1 MRDARFRHPTRTKR
15 TGGFSRNA
23 QLAFDARPTAAALV
37 CEHAATAYTNR
48 AFSDDDDMSSS
59 SPSLSSESP
68 PPLSSALAV
77 PKRLLARLSPRR
89 QDEHRAFR
97 HLKRAARRLDLVA
110 STRARRAETMRH
122 LERAWKVARLLAEHD
137 PTLAPVLTLLASSL
151 AADANAEVTFSRLKS
166 EAREGLRDAAKRL
179 AVFATKNAFA
189 AEALRDLAERSARDT
204 FFARNATDE
213 ENATDDVE
221 RRKKKFYSARGS
233 TPFDQSSLSDVSF
246 SLTNAHVRFH
256 EGLCRV
262 ETLIADRAFAALAGA
277 DPSANFFAPSA
288 KTVFRDET
296 RESVF
301 FFRSE
306 CPENERGASREDRD
320 GDRDGKRSSDPKP
333 EPTRTKDDDDDAK
346 TNDRVVVAIA
356 RPFVYPERPKVDDE
370 KLVPPSPAR
379 RSSPE
384 EHCFSQSE
392 LLTSSQRE
400 AIEGDGVGGRTKG
413 SHGSVRLET
422 VDFLDQ
428 AVRAT
433 RSRSPSS
440 EAPV

>member
-1 MRDARFRHPTRTKR
+1 
-15 TGGFSRNA
+15 
-23 QLAFDARPTAAALV
+23 
-37 CEHAATAYTNR
+37 
-48 AFSDDDDMSSS
+48 MSSS

-110 STRARRAETMRH
+110 ATRARRAETTRH
-122 LERAWKVARLLAEHD
+122 LKRAWKVARRLAEHD

-151 AADANAEVTFSRLKS
+151 AADANAEVTFSRLKN

-179 AVFATKNAFA
+179 AVFATQNAFA

-204 FFARNATDE
+204 FFARNE

-221 RRKKKFYSARGS
+221 RRKKNHARGS
-233 TPFDQSSLSDVSF
+233 RSPFDQSSRSDVSL

-320 GDRDGKRSSDPKP
+320 GKRDEKRSDPKP
-333 EPTRTKDDDDDAK
+333 EPTRTNDDDDDAK

-356 RPFVYPERPKVDDE
+356 RPFVYPERRVDDE
-370 KLVPPSPAR
+370 KLIHPSPAR
-379 RSSPE
+379 VRSSPE

-400 AIEGDGVGGRTKG
+400 AIEGDPVGGRTRG

-433 RSRSPSS
+433 RSRSPSL
-440 EAPV
+440 EA

>member
-1 MRDARFRHPTRTKR
+1 
-15 TGGFSRNA
+15 
-23 QLAFDARPTAAALV
+23 
-37 CEHAATAYTNR
+37 
-48 AFSDDDDMSSS
+48 MSSS

-110 STRARRAETMRH
+110 STRARRAETTRH
-122 LERAWKVARLLAEHD
+122 LKRAWQVARLLAEKD
-137 PTLAPVLTLLASSL
+137 PRIAPVLTLLASSL

-221 RRKKKFYSARGS
+221 RRKKNDEDARGS
-233 TPFDQSSLSDVSF
+233 TPFDRSRSFDVSF
-246 SLTNAHVRFH
+246 SLTNAFVRFH

-320 GDRDGKRSSDPKP
+320 GKRDGKCSSDPKP
-333 EPTRTKDDDDDAK
+333 EPTRTNDDDDDAK
-346 TNDRVVVAIA
+346 TNDRAVIAIA
-356 RPFVYPERPKVDDE
+356 RPFAYPERPKVDDE

-400 AIEGDGVGGRTKG
+400 AIENELVGGRTKG

-433 RSRSPSS
+433 RSRSPSL

>member
-1 MRDARFRHPTRTKR
+1 
-15 TGGFSRNA
+15 
-23 QLAFDARPTAAALV
+23 
-37 CEHAATAYTNR
+37 
-48 AFSDDDDMSSS
+48 MSSS

-110 STRARRAETMRH
+110 STRARRAETTRH
-122 LERAWKVARLLAEHD
+122 LKRAWQVARLLAEKD
-137 PTLAPVLTLLASSL
+137 PRIAPVLTLLASSL

-204 FFARNATDE
+204 FFARNE

-221 RRKKKFYSARGS
+221 RRKKNFYSARGS

-320 GDRDGKRSSDPKP
+320 GKRDGKRSSDPKP
-333 EPTRTKDDDDDAK
+333 EPTRTNDDDDDAK

-356 RPFVYPERPKVDDE
+356 RPFVYPERRVDDE
-370 KLVPPSPAR
+370 KLIHPSPAR
-379 RSSPE
+379 VRSSPE

-400 AIEGDGVGGRTKG
+400 AIEGELLGGRTRD

>member
-1 MRDARFRHPTRTKR
+1 
-15 TGGFSRNA
+15 
-23 QLAFDARPTAAALV
+23 
-37 CEHAATAYTNR
+37 
-48 AFSDDDDMSSS
+48 MSSP

-110 STRARRAETMRH
+110 ATRARRQETTRH
-122 LERAWKVARLLAEHD
+122 LKRAWQVARLLAEKD
-137 PTLAPVLTLLASSL
+137 PRIAPVLTLLASSL

-179 AVFATKNAFA
+179 AVFATQNAFA

-221 RRKKKFYSARGS
+221 RRKKNHARGS
-233 TPFDQSSLSDVSF
+233 RSPFDQSSLSDVSF

-301 FFRSE
+301 FLRSE

-320 GDRDGKRSSDPKP
+320 GNMCDGKRSDPKP
-333 EPTRTKDDDDDAK
+333 EPTRTNDDDDDAK

-370 KLVPPSPAR
+370 KLIRPSPAR
-379 RSSPE
+379 RSPPE

-400 AIEGDGVGGRTKG
+400 AIEGELLGGRTIG

-433 RSRSPSS
+433 RSRSPSL
-440 EAPV
+440 EA

>member
-1 MRDARFRHPTRTKR
+1 
-15 TGGFSRNA
+15 
-23 QLAFDARPTAAALV
+23 
-37 CEHAATAYTNR
+37 
-48 AFSDDDDMSSS
+48 MSSS

-110 STRARRAETMRH
+110 STRARRAETTRH
-122 LERAWKVARLLAEHD
+122 LKRAWQVARLLAEKD
-137 PTLAPVLTLLASSL
+137 PRIAPVLTLLASSL

-189 AEALRDLAERSARDT
+189 AEALRDLAERSARET
-204 FFARNATDE
+204 FFARNATNE

-221 RRKKKFYSARGS
+221 RRKKNDEDARGS
-233 TPFDQSSLSDVSF
+233 TPFDRSRSFDVSF
-246 SLTNAHVRFH
+246 SLTNAFVRFH

-320 GDRDGKRSSDPKP
+320 GNRDGKRSDPKP
-333 EPTRTKDDDDDAK
+333 EPTRTNDDDDDAK

-356 RPFVYPERPKVDDE
+356 RPFVYPERRVDDE
-370 KLVPPSPAR
+370 KLIRPSPAR
-379 RSSPE
+379 RSSLE

-400 AIEGDGVGGRTKG
+400 AIENDGVGGRTIG

-433 RSRSPSS
+433 RSRSPSL
-440 EAPV
+440 EA

>member
-1 MRDARFRHPTRTKR
+1 
-15 TGGFSRNA
+15 
-23 QLAFDARPTAAALV
+23 
-37 CEHAATAYTNR
+37 
-48 AFSDDDDMSSS
+48 MSSS

-110 STRARRAETMRH
+110 ATRARRAETTRH
-122 LERAWKVARLLAEHD
+122 LKRAWKVARLLAEHD

-221 RRKKKFYSARGS
+221 RRKKNFYSARGS

-320 GDRDGKRSSDPKP
+320 GNMCDGKRSDPKP
-333 EPTRTKDDDDDAK
+333 EPTRTNDDDDDAK

-356 RPFVYPERPKVDDE
+356 RPFVYPERRVDDE
-370 KLVPPSPAR
+370 KLIHPSPAR
-379 RSSPE
+379 VRSSPE

-400 AIEGDGVGGRTKG
+400 AIENELVGGRTKG

>member
-1 MRDARFRHPTRTKR
+1 
-15 TGGFSRNA
+15 
-23 QLAFDARPTAAALV
+23 
-37 CEHAATAYTNR
+37 
-48 AFSDDDDMSSS
+48 
-59 SPSLSSESP
+59 
-68 PPLSSALAV
+68 
-77 PKRLLARLSPRR
+77 
-89 QDEHRAFR
+89 
-97 HLKRAARRLDLVA
+97 
-110 STRARRAETMRH
+110 
-122 LERAWKVARLLAEHD
+122 
-137 PTLAPVLTLLASSL
+137 LTLLASSL
-151 AADANAEVTFSRLKS
+151 AADANAEVTFSRLKN

-179 AVFATKNAFA
+179 AVFATRNAFA
-189 AEALRDLAERSARDT
+189 AEALRDLAERSARDA

-213 ENATDDVE
+213 TNATDDVE
-221 RRKKKFYSARGS
+221 RRKKNFYSARGS
-233 TPFDQSSLSDVSF
+233 TPFDSSSLDKNFSF

-262 ETLIADRAFAALAGA
+262 ETLLADRAFAALAGA
-277 DPSANFFAPSA
+277 DPSANVFAPSA

-301 FFRSE
+301 LIRSE
-306 CPENERGASREDRD
+306 RPENERGASREDRD
-320 GDRDGKRSSDPKP
+320 GGAFDGKRSSDPKP
-333 EPTRTKDDDDDAK
+333 TPTRTDDDDDDAK
-346 TNDRVVVAIA
+346 TNDRAGVAIA
-356 RPFVYPERPKVDDE
+356 RPFAYPERPKVDDE
-370 KLVPPSPAR
+370 KRVPPSPAR

-400 AIEGDGVGGRTKG
+400 AIENELVGGRTKG

-433 RSRSPSS
+433 RSRSTSS

>member
-23 QLAFDARPTAAALV
+23 RLAVDARPTAARLV

-110 STRARRAETMRH
+110 ATRARRAETTRH
-122 LERAWKVARLLAEHD
+122 LKRAWQVARLLAEKD
-137 PTLAPVLTLLASSL
+137 PRIAPVLTLLASSL
-151 AADANAEVTFSRLKS
+151 AADANAEVTFSRLKN
-166 EAREGLRDAAKRL
+166 EAHEGLRDAAKRL
-179 AVFATKNAFA
+179 AVFATQNAFA
-189 AEALRDLAERSARDT
+189 AEALRDLAERSAREP
-204 FFARNATDE
+204 FFARNATNE

-221 RRKKKFYSARGS
+221 RRKKNDEDARGS
-233 TPFDQSSLSDVSF
+233 TPFDRSRSFDVSF
-246 SLTNAHVRFH
+246 SLTNAFVRFH

-320 GDRDGKRSSDPKP
+320 GKRDEKRSDPKP
-333 EPTRTKDDDDDAK
+333 EPTRTNDDDDDAK

-356 RPFVYPERPKVDDE
+356 RPFVYPERRVDDE
-370 KLVPPSPAR
+370 KLIHPSPAR
-379 RSSPE
+379 VRSSPE

-400 AIEGDGVGGRTKG
+400 AIENELVGGRTKG

-433 RSRSPSS
+433 RSRSPSL
-440 EAPV
+440 EA

>member
-1 MRDARFRHPTRTKR
+1 
-15 TGGFSRNA
+15 
-23 QLAFDARPTAAALV
+23 
-37 CEHAATAYTNR
+37 
-48 AFSDDDDMSSS
+48 MSSS

-110 STRARRAETMRH
+110 ATRARRAETTRH
-122 LERAWKVARLLAEHD
+122 LKRAWKVARLLAEHD

-179 AVFATKNAFA
+179 AVFATQNAFA

-204 FFARNATDE
+204 FFARNE

-221 RRKKKFYSARGS
+221 RRKKNHARGS
-233 TPFDQSSLSDVSF
+233 RSPFDQSSRSDVSL

-320 GDRDGKRSSDPKP
+320 GKRDEKRSDPKP
-333 EPTRTKDDDDDAK
+333 EPTRTNDDDDDAK

-356 RPFVYPERPKVDDE
+356 RPFVYPERRVDDE
-370 KLVPPSPAR
+370 KLIHPSPAR
-379 RSSPE
+379 VRSSPE

-400 AIEGDGVGGRTKG
+400 AIENELVGGRTKG

>member
-1 MRDARFRHPTRTKR
+1 
-15 TGGFSRNA
+15 
-23 QLAFDARPTAAALV
+23 
-37 CEHAATAYTNR
+37 
-48 AFSDDDDMSSS
+48 MSSS

-110 STRARRAETMRH
+110 ATRARRQETTRH
-122 LERAWKVARLLAEHD
+122 LKRAWQVARLLAEKD
-137 PTLAPVLTLLASSL
+137 PRIAPVLTLLASSL
-151 AADANAEVTFSRLKS
+151 AADANAEVTFSRLKN

-179 AVFATKNAFA
+179 AVFATQNAFA

-204 FFARNATDE
+204 FFARDATNEDD
-213 ENATDDVE
+213 ATDDVE
-221 RRKKKFYSARGS
+221 RRKKNFYSARGS
-233 TPFDQSSLSDVSF
+233 RSPFDQSSLSDVSF

-301 FFRSE
+301 FLRSE

-320 GDRDGKRSSDPKP
+320 GNMCDGKRSDPKP
-333 EPTRTKDDDDDAK
+333 EPTPNDDDDDAK

-356 RPFVYPERPKVDDE
+356 RPFVYPERRVDDE
-370 KLVPPSPAR
+370 KLIHPSPAR
-379 RSSPE
+379 VRSSPE

-400 AIEGDGVGGRTKG
+400 AIENELVGGRTKG

>member
-1 MRDARFRHPTRTKR
+1 
-15 TGGFSRNA
+15 
-23 QLAFDARPTAAALV
+23 
-37 CEHAATAYTNR
+37 
-48 AFSDDDDMSSS
+48 
-59 SPSLSSESP
+59 
-68 PPLSSALAV
+68 
-77 PKRLLARLSPRR
+77 
-89 QDEHRAFR
+89 
-97 HLKRAARRLDLVA
+97 
-110 STRARRAETMRH
+110 
-122 LERAWKVARLLAEHD
+122 
-137 PTLAPVLTLLASSL
+137 
-151 AADANAEVTFSRLKS
+151 
-166 EAREGLRDAAKRL
+166 
-179 AVFATKNAFA
+179 
-189 AEALRDLAERSARDT
+189 
-204 FFARNATDE
+204 
-213 ENATDDVE
+213 
-221 RRKKKFYSARGS
+221 
-233 TPFDQSSLSDVSF
+233 
-246 SLTNAHVRFH
+246 LTNAYVRFH

-301 FFRSE
+301 LFRSE

-320 GDRDGKRSSDPKP
+320 GNMCDGKRSDPKP
-333 EPTRTKDDDDDAK
+333 EPTRTNDDDDDAK

-370 KLVPPSPAR
+370 KLIRPSPAR
-379 RSSPE
+379 RSSLE

-400 AIEGDGVGGRTKG
+400 AIEGERGGGRTIG

>member
-1 MRDARFRHPTRTKR
+1 
-15 TGGFSRNA
+15 
-23 QLAFDARPTAAALV
+23 
-37 CEHAATAYTNR
+37 
-48 AFSDDDDMSSS
+48 
-59 SPSLSSESP
+59 
-68 PPLSSALAV
+68 
-77 PKRLLARLSPRR
+77 
-89 QDEHRAFR
+89 
-97 HLKRAARRLDLVA
+97 
-110 STRARRAETMRH
+110 
-122 LERAWKVARLLAEHD
+122 
-137 PTLAPVLTLLASSL
+137 VLTLLASSL

-221 RRKKKFYSARGS
+221 RRKKNFYSARGS

-301 FFRSE
+301 FLRSE

-320 GDRDGKRSSDPKP
+320 GNRDGKRSSDPKP
-333 EPTRTKDDDDDAK
+333 EPTRTNDDDDDAK

-356 RPFVYPERPKVDDE
+356 RPFVYPERRVDDE
-370 KLVPPSPAR
+370 KLIHPSPAR
-379 RSSPE
+379 VRSSPE

-400 AIEGDGVGGRTKG
+400 AIENELVGGRTKG

>member
-1 MRDARFRHPTRTKR
+1 
-15 TGGFSRNA
+15 
-23 QLAFDARPTAAALV
+23 
-37 CEHAATAYTNR
+37 
-48 AFSDDDDMSSS
+48 MSSS

-89 QDEHRAFR
+89 QDERRAFR
-97 HLKRAARRLDLVA
+97 HLARAARRLDLVA
-110 STRARRAETMRH
+110 ATRARRAETTRH
-122 LERAWKVARLLAEHD
+122 LKRAWKVARLLAEHD

-166 EAREGLRDAAKRL
+166 EAREGLKDAAKRL

-204 FFARNATDE
+204 FFARNE

-221 RRKKKFYSARGS
+221 RRKKNHARGS
-233 TPFDQSSLSDVSF
+233 RSPFDQSSLSDVSF

-320 GDRDGKRSSDPKP
+320 GNRDGKRSDPKP
-333 EPTRTKDDDDDAK
+333 EPTRTNDDDAKTK
-346 TNDRVVVAIA
+346 TNDRVVFAIA
-356 RPFVYPERPKVDDE
+356 RPFVYPERRVDDE
-370 KLVPPSPAR
+370 KRVPPSPAHV

-433 RSRSPSS
+433 RSRSPSL
-440 EAPV
+440 EA

>member
-1 MRDARFRHPTRTKR
+1 
-15 TGGFSRNA
+15 
-23 QLAFDARPTAAALV
+23 
-37 CEHAATAYTNR
+37 
-48 AFSDDDDMSSS
+48 MSSS

-110 STRARRAETMRH
+110 STRARRAETTRH
-122 LERAWKVARLLAEHD
+122 LKRAWKVARLLAEHD

-221 RRKKKFYSARGS
+221 RRKKNFYSARGS
-233 TPFDQSSLSDVSF
+233 RSPFDRSSRSDVSF

-320 GDRDGKRSSDPKP
+320 GNMCDGKRSDPKP
-333 EPTRTKDDDDDAK
+333 EPTPNDDDDDAK

-356 RPFVYPERPKVDDE
+356 RPFVYPERRVDDE
-370 KLVPPSPAR
+370 KLIHPSPAR
-379 RSSPE
+379 VRSSPE

-400 AIEGDGVGGRTKG
+400 AIEGELLGGRTIG

-433 RSRSPSS
+433 RSRSPSL

>member
-1 MRDARFRHPTRTKR
+1 
-15 TGGFSRNA
+15 
-23 QLAFDARPTAAALV
+23 
-37 CEHAATAYTNR
+37 
-48 AFSDDDDMSSS
+48 MSSS

-110 STRARRAETMRH
+110 ATRARRQETTRH
-122 LERAWKVARLLAEHD
+122 LKRAWREARLLAEHD

-221 RRKKKFYSARGS
+221 RRKKNFYSARGS
-233 TPFDQSSLSDVSF
+233 RSPFDQSSLSDVSF

-320 GDRDGKRSSDPKP
+320 GNMCDGKRSDPKP
-333 EPTRTKDDDDDAK
+333 EPTRTNDDDDDAK

-356 RPFVYPERPKVDDE
+356 RPFVYPERRVDDE
-370 KLVPPSPAR
+370 KLIRPSPAR
-379 RSSPE
+379 RSSLE

-400 AIEGDGVGGRTKG
+400 AIENELVGGRTKG

-433 RSRSPSS
+433 RSRSTSS

>member
-1 MRDARFRHPTRTKR
+1 
-15 TGGFSRNA
+15 
-23 QLAFDARPTAAALV
+23 
-37 CEHAATAYTNR
+37 
-48 AFSDDDDMSSS
+48 
-59 SPSLSSESP
+59 
-68 PPLSSALAV
+68 
-77 PKRLLARLSPRR
+77 
-89 QDEHRAFR
+89 
-97 HLKRAARRLDLVA
+97 
-110 STRARRAETMRH
+110 
-122 LERAWKVARLLAEHD
+122 
-137 PTLAPVLTLLASSL
+137 VLTLLASSL

-179 AVFATKNAFA
+179 AVFATQNAFA

-221 RRKKKFYSARGS
+221 RRKKNFYSARGS

-320 GDRDGKRSSDPKP
+320 GKRDEKRSDPKP
-333 EPTRTKDDDDDAK
+333 EPTRTNDDDDDAK

-370 KLVPPSPAR
+370 KLIRPSPAR
-379 RSSPE
+379 RSPPE

-400 AIEGDGVGGRTKG
+400 AIENDGVGGRTIG

-433 RSRSPSS
+433 RSRSPSL

>member
-1 MRDARFRHPTRTKR
+1 
-15 TGGFSRNA
+15 
-23 QLAFDARPTAAALV
+23 
-37 CEHAATAYTNR
+37 
-48 AFSDDDDMSSS
+48 MSSS

-110 STRARRAETMRH
+110 STRARRAETTRH
-122 LERAWKVARLLAEHD
+122 LKRAWKVARLLAEHD

-151 AADANAEVTFSRLKS
+151 AADANAEVTFSRLKN

-179 AVFATKNAFA
+179 AVFATQNAFA

-213 ENATDDVE
+213 ENAMDDVE
-221 RRKKKFYSARGS
+221 RRKKNFYSARGS

-320 GDRDGKRSSDPKP
+320 GKRDGKRSSDPEP
-333 EPTRTKDDDDDAK
+333 EPTRTNDDDDDAK

-370 KLVPPSPAR
+370 NLIHPSPAR
-379 RSSPE
+379 HSSPSPE

-400 AIEGDGVGGRTKG
+400 AIEGELLGGRTRD

-433 RSRSPSS
+433 RSRSPSL

>member
-1 MRDARFRHPTRTKR
+1 
-15 TGGFSRNA
+15 
-23 QLAFDARPTAAALV
+23 
-37 CEHAATAYTNR
+37 
-48 AFSDDDDMSSS
+48 
-59 SPSLSSESP
+59 
-68 PPLSSALAV
+68 
-77 PKRLLARLSPRR
+77 
-89 QDEHRAFR
+89 
-97 HLKRAARRLDLVA
+97 
-110 STRARRAETMRH
+110 
-122 LERAWKVARLLAEHD
+122 
-137 PTLAPVLTLLASSL
+137 
-151 AADANAEVTFSRLKS
+151 
-166 EAREGLRDAAKRL
+166 
-179 AVFATKNAFA
+179 
-189 AEALRDLAERSARDT
+189 
-204 FFARNATDE
+204 
-213 ENATDDVE
+213 
-221 RRKKKFYSARGS
+221 
-233 TPFDQSSLSDVSF
+233 
-246 SLTNAHVRFH
+246 LTNAHVRFH

-320 GDRDGKRSSDPKP
+320 GKRDEKRSDPKP
-333 EPTRTKDDDDDAK
+333 EPTRTNDDDDDAK

-379 RSSPE
+379 RSPPE

-400 AIEGDGVGGRTKG
+400 AIEGELLGGRTIG

-433 RSRSPSS
+433 RSRSPSL